1 MDVFREHITASKPE
15 AICNEEEESDI
26 RTEFQICSHNT
37 TTQLYEDIQTINSP
51 KIVMDIVCQ
60 ALKDLSDE
68 CIGYLLECFLEDDL
82 QDIKILHLEEVIA
95 FLLKFEKLKIT
106 KNAISE
112 CEAVLEIMNNI
123 VDNEETTEEN
133 ERIQKFTKISER
145 EVSSSKAQPNFSVFP
160 FPQLVILIM
169 ALSLENITS
178 C

>member
-1 MDVFREHITASKPE
+1 MYIAHSDLHVQWLLDVEHYYNDHTRCKLFHHCSVKIWVSLHLRSSVIGGFSNVLRVKFVFIWAHLYFLDVFREHITASKSE

-82 QDIKILHLEEVIA
+82 LDIKRLYLQDWLIDL
-95 FLLKFEKLKIT
+95 FL
-106 KNAISE
+106 
-112 CEAVLEIMNNI
+112 
-123 VDNEETTEEN
+123 
-133 ERIQKFTKISER
+133 RYQ
-145 EVSSSKAQPNFSVFP
+145 
-160 FPQLVILIM
+160 
-169 ALSLENITS
+169 
-178 C
+178 